1 MNRIEIMRA
10 DPAVSS
16 GDRTLVVRGRPR
28 ELFRLL
34 VLHEGK
40 AVEKNDIAHLRD
52 TDIDTVASKCR
63 DLREQLEEIGCGAML
78 ETIRGTGYRLLLE
91 GWECDAKEFRRA
103 LEHVDAAI
111 EKVRERPLSEDE
123 AIKEVKRLTTVLGLW
138 KGNPASGLPVE
149 EGFEATFDG
158 LKRRAED
165 RLLMARLCTRQ
176 RIEIHEAI
184 QELEHRVRRKVADD
198 TVWELLL
205 LAHDAIGR
213 SVGSVWEQIVNHY
226 QKGLPQKLQRLV
238 GGINDGRSHTNPF
251 RVVDEAVTEVP
262 TDPGKGHLSETQDSH
277 HSLFRLCSILGIS
290 TTSELQLEG
299 SHLSPLACVK
309 RTRSRLHFAGV
320 LASKWVTDHAVRNA
334 FERLLC
340 RLDENNGEVRF
351 LIINPQGEGFRRLKE
366 LRQGNISTD
375 SVERLRQLAG
385 AHRSLE
391 VRVYDRLPAFRIIVI
406 DNDVVS
412 FSPYR
417 LAAEAY
423 VASEGGWQA
432 PHVVLDPLAAYP
444 LAEAFQLLFLETWQN
459 SAPLGEAL

>member
-1 MNRIEIMRA
+1 MNRIEIMCS
-10 DPAVSS
+10 DPVVHH
-16 GDRTLVVRGRPR
+16 GDKRLVVRGRPR

-34 VLHEGK
+34 ALHDGK
-40 AVEKNDIAHLRD
+40 TVEKNDIAHLRD

-63 DLREQLEEIGCGAML
+63 DLREQLEEIGCGSML
-78 ETIRGTGYRLLLE
+78 ETIRGTGYRLILTD
-91 GWECDAKEFRRA
+91 WECDARDFRRA

-111 EKVRERPLSEDE
+111 ENVRERPLSAEE
-123 AIKEVKRLTTVLGLW
+123 ATKEVKRLRAILGHW

-184 QELEHRVRRKVADD
+184 QELEHRVRRNVADD

-226 QKGLPQKLQRLV
+226 QRGLPQKLQRLV
-238 GGINDGRSHTNPF
+238 GGINDGKNHTNPF
-251 RVVDEAVTEVP
+251 RVVDEAMVEAAADT
-262 TDPGKGHLSETQDSH
+262 GKDRPAEIQDNL
-277 HSLFRLCSILGIS
+277 HSLFRLCTTLGIS
-290 TTSELQLEG
+290 TASELQLEG

-366 LRQGNISTD
+366 LRKGKISTD
-375 SVERLRQLAG
+375 SVDRLRQLAN

-432 PHVVLDPLAAYP
+432 PHVVLDPLATYP

-459 SAPLGEAL
+459 STPLGEVR